1 MCDFNCFLLFLLIS
15 FDVRDVVIDVHE
27 LKVCSKTHE
36 NQWKIKG
43 FIDYNGV
50 VATENAQQ
58 PVENGGFQLL

>member
-15 FDVRDVVIDVHE
+15 FDVQDVVIDVHDFR
-27 LKVCSKTHE
+27 VCSKTHKD
-36 NQWKIKG
+36 QWKIKG